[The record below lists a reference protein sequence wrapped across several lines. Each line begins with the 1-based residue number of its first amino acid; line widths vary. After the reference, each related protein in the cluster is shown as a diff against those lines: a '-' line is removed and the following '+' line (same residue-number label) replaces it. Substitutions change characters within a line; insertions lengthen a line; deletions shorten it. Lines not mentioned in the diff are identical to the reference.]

1 MAHFSMEAD
10 RQGLGEVGA
19 ALRLKLWL
27 GEQVIEPGRADF
39 HRRWIVWVG
48 NRPFKGLS

>member
-10 RQGLGEVGA
+10 RQGLGA
-19 ALRLKLWL
+19 ALCFTLWP
-27 GEQVIEPGRADF
+27 GEHVIELGRADF
-39 HRRWIVWVG
+39 HRRWITWVG